1 MVVEHRPRNSMWPWG
16 RDAARAAAVPN
27 SLSNALVGLLLSRGT
42 GHTTPMPERS
52 PQSAAPSPLPN
63 PNSVPAN
70 PASVPPAEP
79 TMPTLSPQPS
89 SGSAQLSVPGG
100 PATPPPA
107 PGPGTP
113 AHTPGDAHGPKSVSS
128 VSNQVYSPYQ
138 TVSVSS
144 VDNAA
149 GHGPAS
155 APATG
160 QSGTGPAPPGPASD
174 PRPQPLTLKRPVLSA
189 KDYEHLMQ
197 DDEALSDQLYDY
209 SQLDVW

>member
-1 MVVEHRPRNSMWPWG
+1 MLPWAPPMALG
-16 RDAARAAAVPN
+16 RAHPTA
-27 SLSNALVGLLLSRGT
+27 SLTRSLPCFCSRIPCGA

-63 PNSVPAN
+63 PNSVQ

-89 SGSAQLSVPGG
+89 SSSAQHSM

-113 AHTPGDAHGPKSVSS
+113 AHTPIDSHGPKSVSS

-138 TVSVSS
+138 AASVSS
-144 VDNAA
+144 VENP
-149 GHGPAS
+149 GMTGGPPS
-155 APATG
+155 APPPS
-160 QSGTGPAPPGPASD
+160 SGTGAGSGAGAGSGPTPSQPPPEH
-174 PRPQPLTLKRPVLSA
+174 QPVALKRPVLVA
-189 KDYEHLMQ
+189 KEYEHLMH
-197 DDEALSDQLYDY
+197 DEEGLSDQLYDY